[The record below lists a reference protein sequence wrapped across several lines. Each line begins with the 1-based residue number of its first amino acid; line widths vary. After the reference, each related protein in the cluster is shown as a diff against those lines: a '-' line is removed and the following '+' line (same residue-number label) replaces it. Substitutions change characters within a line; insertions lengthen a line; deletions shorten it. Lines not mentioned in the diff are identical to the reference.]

1 MHHHVTPS
9 MGNETTPSLPTR
21 GVSRSDYVIY
31 LHSLSRRLR
40 LSATVA
46 AFASCDQID
55 EPRGPFSSCSYRA
68 TNGCCRPRAD
78 SLKHGA
84 CFGSRLEAGEA
95 SGVMPM
101 RRMLT

>member
-9 MGNETTPSLPTR
+9 MGNGTTPSLPTR
-21 GVSRSDYVIY
+21 GVSKSDYVIY

-46 AFASCDQID
+46 ALASCDQID
-55 EPRGPFSSCSYRA
+55 ESPRPLFVLFVSCDKWMLS
-68 TNGCCRPRAD
+68 PD